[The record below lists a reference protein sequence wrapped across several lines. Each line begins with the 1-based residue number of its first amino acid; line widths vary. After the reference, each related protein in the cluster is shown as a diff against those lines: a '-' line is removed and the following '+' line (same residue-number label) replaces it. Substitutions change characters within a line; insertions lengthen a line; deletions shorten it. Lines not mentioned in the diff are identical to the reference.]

1 MYTGGVLLDSPVFPH
16 KPGPLCAGMER
27 TGWRR
32 GYREYQHMATE
43 PPGKTVCSHLTDHVL
58 YHVIHILNWVW
69 AIDRELNRTH
79 SKRNSDRTLQSMKI
93 LIAIPFIGAQ

>member
-1 MYTGGVLLDSPVFPH
+1 MYTGRVLLDSPVFPH

-43 PPGKTVCSHLTDHVL
+43 PPGKTVCSHLTDHVRCP
-58 YHVIHILNWVW
+58 YF
-69 AIDRELNRTH
+69 ELGLGNR
-79 SKRNSDRTLQSMKI
+79 SRAEQNSQQKK
-93 LIAIPFIGAQ
+93 F

>member
-1 MYTGGVLLDSPVFPH
+1 MYTGRVLLDSPVFPH

-69 AIDRELNRTH
+69 AIDLELNRTH
-79 SKRNSDRTLQSMKI
+79 SKKK
-93 LIAIPFIGAQ
+93 F

>member
-43 PPGKTVCSHLTDHVL
+43 PPGKTVCSHLTDHVRYPYFEL
-58 YHVIHILNWVW
+58 RLGNRSRAEQNSQQKEILT
-69 AIDRELNRTH
+69 ELHN
-79 SKRNSDRTLQSMKI
+79 Q
-93 LIAIPFIGAQ
+93 